1 MSKFDHLR
9 GVPGSRSRL
18 AAQVWEGARVEA
30 DPAGVPDPHEVEV
43 PEQLRETIERHMAN
57 YPDRHSAVLPALAA
71 AQREHGWLSE
81 QAILQVASVMRVTPA
96 YLESIASFYDMLELE
111 PVGRQTIYV
120 CTNIACQ
127 LRGAHELLDAFA
139 EATGSPVNG
148 SSPDGSFRLRAF
160 ECLGACDIAPMAS
173 IEGNYRGPLT
183 KEDAQAAADHLRAGG
198 DPAEVLP
205 ERKFVGDYG
214 RRIAET
220 PE

>member
-9 GVPGSRSRL
+9 GVPGSRNRL
-18 AAQVWEGARVEA
+18 AAQVWEGARVGAE
-30 DPAGVPDPHEVEV
+30 PAEIPEPDETGISAE
-43 PEQLRETIERHMAN
+43 LRQTIGRHMAN